1 MRKVTDRDIAGW
13 STVHK
18 KRSDFGTTNFTHT
31 KIDNNVKI
39 LMDDAPSIS
48 NIRQNP

>member
-1 MRKVTDRDIAGW
+1 MLGW

-18 KRSDFGTTNFTHT
+18 NRSDFGTTNFTHT